1 MTYLSYFFN
10 PSVTDYKHG
19 ALHIIGN
26 DKQVNIK
33 LSTLVCVPTLSL
45 SLPSFKKTLC
55 IELGKI
61 VEVLCINVG
70 YRCNKLP
77 QIPIT
82 YNNKPFL
89 TQTATQYICLV
100 D

>member
-1 MTYLSYFFN
+1 MTYLSYF
-10 PSVTDYKHG
+10 SILQLLDYKHG

-45 SLPSFKKTLC
+45 SLTFFLKTLC
-55 IELGKI
+55 IALGKI

-70 YRCNKLP
+70 YCCNKLP
-77 QIPIT
+77 PNSNHLQ
-82 YNNKPFL
+82 
-89 TQTATQYICLV
+89 
-100 D
+100 